1 MLAYLASPY
10 LTLPHFTL
18 PCLTLLFGQVLAYR
32 EDANGDEIKLRII
45 NDASDFTYF
54 GEVRLSR
61 LNHIRRA
68 VLHNAAP

>member
-1 MLAYLASPY
+1 M
-10 LTLPHFTL
+10 
-18 PCLTLLFGQVLAYR
+18 LAYR